1 MTPRQVLQDVLQTAL
16 IVVAVGLVLFAVS
29 GIWPPM
35 VAVESQSMEPGLE
48 RGDLVFV
55 SDPDRFGPDGGA
67 DGVVT
72 ASEARAHHTLGGPG
86 DVVVYQTPGRAGRGQ
101 SPVIH
106 RAMFRVEGGENWYDR
121 ANSSFVR
128 ADSCR
133 ELLNCPAPHDGY
145 ITKGDNNAYYDQ
157 AARIAPPVRRGW
169 VRAEAQFRIPWL
181 GQLRLWLSGR

>member
-1 MTPRQVLQDVLQTAL
+1 MTPRQVLQDTLHTAL
-16 IVVAVGLVLFAVS
+16 IVLVVGLLLFAVS

-35 VAVESQSMEPGLE
+35 VAVESQSMEPSLE

-55 SDPDRFGPDGGA
+55 TDPDRYGPDGDA
-67 DGVVT
+67 DVVT
-72 ASEARAHHTLGGPG
+72 VHEATDYRSLGSPG
-86 DVVVYQTPGRAGRGQ
+86 DVVVYQTPNRRRRGQ

-121 ANSSFVR
+121 ANPQFVQ
-128 ADSCR
+128 ADNCK
-133 ELLNCPAPHDGY
+133 ELRHCPAPHDGY

-181 GQLRLWLSGR
+181 GRLRLWLSGQ